1 MQDVLLREGTAMEK
15 GGNMHRV
22 AIILSL
28 LLGIFVTAG
37 CVSTNF
43 PAGERAATLPLNESV
58 RDLTFLSEGEAR
70 ILLDIN
76 RARASAAAPL
86 KPLKA
91 LRGLSLAA
99 KERAEEIA
107 RSDSSGLTPEQERNR
122 LFERVRRFGTW
133 TGGVAEVR
141 SHGYPEDT
149 VVKELLSGSIFQR
162 GQSRPYFMDAEY
174 AVMGTGCTMA
184 VRIAPLCVIIVA
196 SEFREGR

>member
-1 MQDVLLREGTAMEK
+1 MRGSAV
-15 GGNMHRV
+15 
-22 AIILSL
+22 IIVL
-28 LLGIFVTAG
+28 LLGIVVAAG
-37 CVSTNF
+37 CVSPNF
-43 PAGERAATLPLNESV
+43 PAGDVAVRLPVNEGVGSL
-58 RDLTFLSEGEAR
+58 DFLSEGEVW
-70 ILLDIN
+70 ILRDIN

-86 KPLKA
+86 EPLKA
-91 LRGLSLAA
+91 SRGLSLAA

-196 SEFREGR
+196 SEFKEVR